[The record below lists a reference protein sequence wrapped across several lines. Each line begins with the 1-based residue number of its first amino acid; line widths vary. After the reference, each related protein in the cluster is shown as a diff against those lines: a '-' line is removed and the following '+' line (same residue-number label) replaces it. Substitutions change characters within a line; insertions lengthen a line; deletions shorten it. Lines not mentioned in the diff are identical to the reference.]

1 MPAKDAKRD
10 ARDGG
15 VRVAVLGGGSW
26 GTALAVLLDGR
37 GQKVSMWEFF
47 EERAGAMKKA
57 RENKAMLPGIKIPES
72 IAITSDMKEV
82 VPDSEIVLV
91 VVPSHVLRDTVAQ
104 AAGLMAG
111 TERVVIATKGVEQGS
126 LKRMSEIVEEEGGVS
141 RERIAVLVG
150 PSHAEEV
157 ARELPTAIV
166 AASYDEDTA
175 RYVQENFAT
184 PMFRVYTNT
193 DVVGVEIGVAV
204 KNVIAIAAGITDGLG
219 FGDNTKGALLTRG
232 LAEITRLGVKMGAR
246 QHTFA
251 GLAGIG
257 DLITTCTSRHSRNRY
272 VGEELGKGRKLK
284 EILDGMVMVAEGVR
298 TTKSAVG
305 LAAKHDV
312 EMPISDEV
320 NKILFEDKS
329 PMEAMKDLMLRSPK
343 PEVWW

>member
-1 MPAKDAKRD
+1 MNE
-10 ARDGG
+10 DGG
-15 VRVAVLGGGSW
+15 LRIAVLGGGSW
-26 GTALAVLLDGR
+26 GTALAVLLDER
-37 GQKVSMWEFF
+37 GQQVSVWEFF
-47 EERAGAMKKA
+47 PERAEAMEKS

-72 IAITSDMKEV
+72 IAITSDMAEV
-82 VPDSEIVLV
+82 VPGSDVVLL
-91 VVPSHVLRDTVAQ
+91 VVPSHVLRDTMTQ
-104 AAGLMAG
+104 AAGLMKG
-111 TERVVIATKGVEQGS
+111 SEKVVIATKGVEQGS
-126 LKRMSEIVEEEGGVS
+126 LKRMSEIVAEVAGVS
-141 RERIAVLVG
+141 RDRIAVLVG

-157 ARELPTAIV
+157 ARQVPTAIV
-166 AASYDEDTA
+166 SASEDEETA

-193 DVVGVEIGVAV
+193 DVLGVEIGVAV

-246 QHTFA
+246 QQTFA

-257 DLITTCTSRHSRNRY
+257 DLITTCTSQHSRNRF
-272 VGEELGKGRKLK
+272 VGQELGKGRKLR

-305 LAAKHDV
+305 LAAEYDV
-312 EMPISDEV
+312 EMPISEEV

-329 PMEAMKDLMLRSPK
+329 PMEAIKDLMLRSPK